1 MIQATNYEGNKDYN
15 VLTDED
21 VVDGLTS
28 TSATTPLSANQ
39 GKVLKGLIDGINVG
53 TDPEVT
59 QDINKLKTQMGTANS
74 NIGTLKTQMGTAN
87 SNISKIQS
95 SDTKQDSEIATI
107 KAKLQKGIFFKLG

>member
-1 MIQATNYEGNKDYN
+1 MIQATNYEGNQDYN

-39 GKVLKGLIDGINVG
+39 GKVLKGLIDGLEVG

-59 QDINKLKTQMGTANS
+59 QDINQLKHKCKQLTQILAHYNQV
-74 NIGTLKTQMGTAN
+74 IHLK
-87 SNISKIQS
+87 IP
-95 SDTKQDSEIATI
+95 
-107 KAKLQKGIFFKLG
+107 KLQQSKQNYKKEFSSNRRWLYD